1 MEADPDR
8 ALVNALQGDDPEA
21 RERALGEL
29 FDAHYERVVLV
40 AYRVT
45 RGWSDAEDVAQEVF
59 LGVARGLQGFR
70 GTASL
75 RSWLYRVTV
84 NRAIDH
90 LRRRGRRPAVRLPSG
105 DVAQQPRDEFGASP
119 SSTPDPMDRAA
130 SLDKAAAVRDALGVL
145 SPKLRAVLV
154 LRYFE
159 GLSYEELS
167 EVLDCSM
174 GTVKSRLFRAHSTF
188 SEILTRRGIS
198 LELEDPEGDS

>member
-8 ALVNALQGDDPEA
+8 ALVEALQGDDAEA
-21 RERALGEL
+21 KERALGDL

-90 LRRRGRRPAVRLPSG
+90 LRRRARRPAVRLPSA
-105 DVAQQPRDEFGASP
+105 DVGQQPRDEFGASP
-119 SSTPDPMDRAA
+119 SATPDPMVQAA
-130 SLDKAAAVRDALGVL
+130 AHDKAAAVREALEVL

-159 GLSYEELS
+159 GLSYEELA

-198 LELEDPEGDS
+198 LDLEDPEATS

>member
-8 ALVNALQGDDPEA
+8 ALVEALQGDDAEV
-21 RERALGEL
+21 RERALGDL

-59 LGVARGLQGFR
+59 LGMARGLQGFR

-90 LRRRGRRPAVRLPSG
+90 LRRRGRRPAVRLPSA
-105 DVAQQPRDEFGASP
+105 DVGQQPREGFGASP
-119 SSTPDPMDRAA
+119 SSSPDPMDRAA
-130 SLDKAAAVRDALGVL
+130 SRDKAQIVRDALEAL

-159 GLSYEELS
+159 GLSYEELA

-188 SEILTRRGIS
+188 SEILTRRGVSID
-198 LELEDPEGDS
+198 LEDPEEDS

>member
-8 ALVNALQGDDPEA
+8 ALVAALQGDDEEA

-59 LGVARGLQGFR
+59 LGVAKGLQGFR

-90 LRRRGRRPAVRLPSG
+90 LRRRGRRPAVRLPSA
-105 DVAQQPRDEFGASP
+105 DLAQQPREEFGASP
-119 SSTPDPMDRAA
+119 TSSQDPMERAA
-130 SLDKAAAVRDALGVL
+130 SEDKAAAVRAALGAL

-159 GLSYEELS
+159 GLSYEELA

-188 SEILTRRGIS
+188 SEVLERRGIQ
-198 LELEDPEGDS
+198 LDLDDPEGGS